1 MASADSAS
9 VIGTV
14 DHIFNHAIQTPAPAQ
29 VVASEIAPH
38 RRYFTGVTEQHGLQ
52 VEEIDEESIAPIPYR
67 AKGTRTV
74 SEMTSLLDELTR
86 RPLTPG
92 ISTLWGDYEKGVV
105 TAVYNDHS
113 STVPGW
119 RDDRLVLQLAMDP
132 DWVAWH
138 KVSGEWFG
146 QEKLGDILEELLH
159 TVIAPDQAELL
170 EVVDSIKA
178 STKGSFES
186 RIDRQDGAQALTYTH
201 EVTATAGRSSKRLE
215 IPGQILLRLRPWE
228 GHVDTYDIT
237 AMFKLRVSGG
247 DLSLGVKLQP
257 TQQILRT
264 AWADML
270 KPVVAQT
277 AIPVLAHRNTK

>member
-1 MASADSAS
+1 MASAEFATAT
-9 VIGTV
+9 IEHT
-14 DHIFNHAIQTPAPAQ
+14 FEHAVVSPAPAK
-29 VVASEIAPH
+29 VEGSDIAPH
-38 RRYFTGVTEQHGLQ
+38 RRYVTAVTEQHGLQ
-52 VEEIDEESIAPIPYR
+52 VEEIDEESIAPIPFR

-74 SEMTSLLDELTR
+74 SEVTSLLDELTR

-119 RDDRLVLQLAMDP
+119 RDDRLMLQLAMDP

-201 EVTATAGRSSKRLE
+201 EVTASAGRSSSKRLE
-215 IPGQILLRLRPWE
+215 IPKQILLRLRPWE